1 MKNAVFAFTYL
12 LLLSPCWEKAGELL
26 GQEVLSPAQVPTAK
40 PVGALISLAQ
50 ELKEAGL
57 DPEACF
63 RVRDFQYRR
72 AEARFYFTDGV
83 LIFRKPVRGLR
94 TAALFVASEDIGDA
108 EVLLIPP
115 NKMERRSLSAFTQS
129 PNLDEHFALAAF
141 LFSDGSGEKW
151 LEQLQAIE
159 QGKSNSGGSAKSSPE
174 RGLVLAEKWNQTI
187 RNLGSSLEPR
197 FLEDLSN
204 TAGAKSGFFFS
215 AISGKT
221 LGNFDLYFDP
231 RGSEELMVG
240 QLVGE
245 AESRRYNFW
254 THFEPKRP
262 AGTEARR
269 APEAPFV
276 IERYQVEAEIGDDLR
291 LRAKVKMTLRARQDN
306 VKVVPLTLSPLLE
319 VTAARWNNQDRE
331 VYQRDAVRA
340 SLLRASSVESVL
352 VGLQEPLA
360 MGTRGELEIE
370 QEGSVFRPAG
380 NGVLYLSTRANWY
393 PQMSMQAAP
402 FEAVFLHNKT
412 LTLVC
417 PGQRMERMMGER
429 KQTTCKV
436 ENPVRLFGFNLGE
449 LVVNSV
455 KRGNFE
461 VEVFANKRL
470 ETALERMPQTIVMAP
485 PPLGP
490 AMGRP
495 RRVEFPALI
504 PATPPASPLARVPE
518 MTEDIAGALEYFA
531 GLLGPPAMNKLV
543 AAPIPGTFGQG
554 FPGFL
559 YLSTLA
565 YLEDRAMPAPERA
578 EWQNRYF
585 RDLLQAH
592 EVAHQWWG
600 NLVTFD
606 SYKDEWLAE
615 ALANYSAL
623 LYLEKRRGPKAVE
636 TVLESYKQRLL
647 TTGASGKAQEDSGPV
662 VFGMRLQYSNPEAW
676 RTITYDKG
684 TWILHMLRGRLGD
697 AAFVKMLGQLAHDF
711 AAKPMRS
718 DDLRRVA
725 ASFLPK
731 DAPDQQL
738 ESFFETWVYGVG
750 VPTLELSSTV
760 KGVAPKARVVITL
773 KQSGVGEDFSV
784 DVPVEITLPRGQRLV
799 RWIRSS
805 DGEETIELPTG
816 AVPLKVQLDPH
827 HLLLHR

>member
-1 MKNAVFAFTYL
+1 MP
-12 LLLSPCWEKAGELL
+12 S
-26 GQEVLSPAQVPTAK
+26 
-40 PVGALISLAQ
+40 GALSSLAQ

-94 TAALFVASEDIGDA
+94 TAALFVAAEDIGDA
-108 EVLLIPP
+108 ELLLIPP

-129 PNLDEHFALAAF
+129 PNLDEHFAIAAF

-151 LEQLQAIE
+151 LEKLQAME

-204 TAGAKSGFFFS
+204 GAGSKSGFFFS

-262 AGTEARR
+262 AGAEARR
-269 APEAPFV
+269 PPEPPYV

-291 LRAKVKMTLRARQDN
+291 LRAKVRMTLRAREDN
-306 VKVVPLTLSPLLE
+306 LRVVPLTLSPLLE
-319 VTAARWNNQDRE
+319 VKAARWNSQDRE
-331 VYQRDAVRA
+331 VYQRDALRA

-352 VGLQEPLA
+352 VSLDEPLA
-360 MGTRGELEIE
+360 LGARGELEIE
-370 QEGSVFRPAG
+370 QEGAVFRPAG

-417 PGQRMERMMGER
+417 PGQRVERMLGER

-470 ETALERMPQTIVMAP
+470 ETALERMPQTITMTP

-490 AMGRP
+490 AAGRS
-495 RRVEFPALI
+495 RRVDLPALI

-565 YLEDRAMPAPERA
+565 YLEDQAMPAAQRA

-600 NLVTFD
+600 NLVSFD

-647 TTGASGKAQEDSGPV
+647 TTGEGGKAHENSGPV

-684 TWILHMLRGRLGD
+684 TWILHMLRGRMGD

-725 ASFLPK
+725 ASYLPK

-738 ESFFETWVYGVG
+738 ENFFETWVYGVG
-750 VPTLELSSTV
+750 VPTLELTSTV
-760 KGVAPKARVVITL
+760 KGVAPKARAVITL

-784 DVPVEITLPRGQRLV
+784 DVPVEISLPKGQKIV

-816 AVPLKVQLDPH
+816 ALPLKVQLDPR

>member
-1 MKNAVFAFTYL
+1 LCASAYL
-12 LLLSPCWEKAGELL
+12 GLLWPLTLLAPDLL
-26 GQEVLSPAQVPTAK
+26 GQEPVVPGSGVQEKSAAPAGV
-40 PVGALISLAQ
+40 ALNALAQ
-50 ELKEAGL
+50 EIKEAGL
-57 DPEACF
+57 DPETCF

-72 AEARFYFTDGV
+72 GEARFYFTDGI

-94 TAALFVASEDIGDA
+94 TAAVFVAAEDVGDA

-115 NKMERRSLSAFTQS
+115 NKMERRSLSAFTQA
-129 PNLDEHFALAAF
+129 PNLDEHFGVAAF
-141 LFSDGSGEKW
+141 LFSDGTGERW
-151 LEQLQAIE
+151 LEQLRAIE
-159 QGKSNSGGSAKSSPE
+159 ANPGSNGGTAIRSPD
-174 RGLVLAEKWNQTI
+174 RGLLLAEKWNQTV
-187 RNLGSSLEPR
+187 RNLGASLEPR

-204 TAGAKSGFFFS
+204 SAGAKNGLFFA

-240 QLVGE
+240 QLVTEGE
-245 AESRRYNFW
+245 RRRYNFW
-254 THFEPKRP
+254 THFEPKTRP
-262 AGTEARR
+262 GGTARPS
-269 APEAPFV
+269 PEPPLI
-276 IERYQVEAEIGDDLR
+276 IERYRVEAEIGDDLR
-291 LRAKVKMTLRARQDN
+291 LHAKVKISLRAREKN
-306 VKVVPLTLSPLLE
+306 VRVVPLTLSPLLE
-319 VTAARWNNQDRE
+319 VKSARWNGQERE
-331 VYQRDAVRA
+331 VYQRDALRA
-340 SLLRASSVESVL
+340 ALLRANSVESVL
-352 VGLQEPLA
+352 VGLEQVLA
-360 MGTRGELEIE
+360 EGERGELEIE
-370 QEGSVFRPAG
+370 EEGAVFRPAG

-417 PGQRMERMMGER
+417 PGQRSERIVGER
-429 KQTTCKV
+429 KETKCTV

-449 LVVNSV
+449 LVSNSV
-455 KRGNFE
+455 KRGNYE

-470 ETALERMPQTIVMAP
+470 ETALERMPQAILFSP
-485 PPLGP
+485 PPVGP
-490 AMGRP
+490 GMGRQ

-518 MTEDIAGALEYFA
+518 MTDDIAGALEYMA

-543 AAPIPGTFGQG
+543 AAPIPGAFGQG

-600 NLVTFD
+600 NLVSFD

-647 TTGASGKAQEDSGPV
+647 ISGQDGKALENAGPV

-676 RTITYDKG
+676 RAVTYDKG

-697 AAFVKMLGQLAHDF
+697 AAFLKMLGQLAREFH
-711 AAKPMRS
+711 ARPMRS
-718 DDLRRVA
+718 DDLRRIA
-725 ASFLPK
+725 ASYLPA
-731 DAPDQQL
+731 DAPDRQM
-738 ESFFETWVYGVG
+738 ENFFETWVYGVG
-750 VPTLELSSTV
+750 VPTLELSSSV
-760 KGVAPKARVVITL
+760 KGVAPKARVLLTL
-773 KQSGVGEDFSV
+773 KQSGVGEDFAV
-784 DVPVEITLPRGQRLV
+784 DVPVEITLPRGQKIV

-805 DGEETIELPTG
+805 EGEETLEVPTG
-816 AVPLKVQLDPH
+816 AAPLKVQLDPH
-827 HLLLHR
+827 WLVLRR